1 LQAIATDQVKVVAT
15 NQPERHIMIKRNLT
29 IEAVRNWAFGQ
40 LSLAQ
45 HHFSLNPNSTN
56 WNRSMFAMYV
66 YQQTEQAFPSAG
78 VDTDKLLAQLNAAQQ
93 RYWGDL
99 ISMATVGKL
108 VKEVL
113 PTAEFVAIETA

>member
-1 LQAIATDQVKVVAT
+1 
-15 NQPERHIMIKRNLT
+15 MIKRKLT

-45 HHFSLNPNSTN
+45 HHFSLNPNAAN

-99 ISMATVGKL
+99 ISTATVGKL

-113 PTAEFVAIETA
+113 PTAEVINIETA

>member
-29 IEAVRNWAFGQ
+29 IEAVRNWAFSQ
-40 LSLAQ
+40 FSLAQ